1 MQDVAAEEKKYLL
14 SIQNKVL
21 CCLWRLNF
29 PCFRMYLL
37 FVGVELKLWV
47 SFGATLF
54 FFFDL
59 GLKYNCLV
67 VWVDPYCLPFV

>member
-1 MQDVAAEEKKYLL
+1 MYHKTGLRYYYDIWKAKDEIGHGVVRVK
-14 SIQNKVL
+14 
-21 CCLWRLNF
+21 
-29 PCFRMYLL
+29 RMYLL
-37 FVGVELKLWV
+37 FAGVELKLWV